1 MTKSKNKWF
10 KVSERK
16 ETDRQGDRGIN
27 QQTKQTFLFLFLS
40 FGNSNWS
47 IIFTVQLFLPLY
59 PYELETGT
67 SSHIEPTVILASLR
81 SILSTSIC
89 AQFIEISG
97 KMLSLNAYLSILL
110 VSSIDKMYNKY
121 ILFLFWN
128 LHSHTHIELT
138 KNTSQIHYGY
148 VIIYTRPAEHIHISI
163 LYQ

>member
-16 ETDRQGDRGIN
+16 ETDRRGAGDRGIN

-67 SSHIEPTVILASLR
+67 SSHIEPTVILASLAL
-81 SILSTSIC
+81 ILSTSIC
-89 AQFIEISG
+89 AQFIKISG
-97 KMLSLNAYLSILL
+97 EMLSLKAYLSILL

-121 ILFLFWN
+121 FLFLFWN
-128 LHSHTHIELT
+128 LRTHLNWPKILA
-138 KNTSQIHYGY
+138 K
-148 VIIYTRPAEHIHISI
+148 YTMDMLLFIRVQSNIHIPI